1 MFSSRNFIVSGLTF
15 RSLIH
20 LICFLIASTLKC
32 WPHPS
37 VGFPGGTSDKEPTC
51 QRRWRKRRRCDPWVR
66 TIPCKRAWQPTPV
79 FLPGESHRQRTW
91 QTTVHKGRKG
101 SDTTEVTLHSTSFYM
116 HLKERLFSTFEVVC
130 KIMGLLSTSFFSL
143 YYDRSPLQLNGTGAY
158 EGFISNLYQ
167 RGCFSLFQRSEL
179 LIVFALS
186 AHMGFLN

>member
-1 MFSSRNFIVSGLTF
+1 MVKNPPANAGDVRYVDAIPESG
-15 RSLIH
+15 RSPGRGHGNPLQYSCLENLIDR
-20 LICFLIASTLKC
+20 
-32 WPHPS
+32 
-37 VGFPGGTSDKEPTC
+37 G
-51 QRRWRKRRRCDPWVR
+51 
-66 TIPCKRAWQPTPV
+66 
-79 FLPGESHRQRTW
+79 TW

-116 HLKERLFSTFEVVC
+116 HLKERLFSAFEVVC
-130 KIMGLLSTSFFSL
+130 KIMGLLNTLFFSL